1 MLSHGH
7 LFSLQFWPIHTNSQ
21 LGWSFLCPSGWKNWT
36 DSSDKE
42 ESQVLIIIR
51 WILPSASA
59 LFLHFS
65 ALTKTLNLLLV
76 IPLHGIAHHST
87 SLNMAKKILNIKNR
101 QEKVNIHWR
110 KYFFICFFMI
120 CNRKFCNECSYLSL
134 VIVLIAFIALLA
146 LHFSITVKSAVLSL
160 KQDQTFC
167 RSQVSYLH

>member
-1 MLSHGH
+1 MWPHNLLQKCWSLCAASKMQNESCSVLSHGH

-51 WILPSASA
+51 WILLSASA

-65 ALTKTLNLLLV
+65 ALTKSLNLLLV
-76 IPLHGIAHHST
+76 IPLHGITHHST
-87 SLNMAKKILNIKNR
+87 SLNMAKKTLNIKNR

-110 KYFFICFFMI
+110 KHFFICFLWSATENFAMNAVI
-120 CNRKFCNECSYLSL
+120 C
-134 VIVLIAFIALLA
+134 LL
-146 LHFSITVKSAVLSL
+146 
-160 KQDQTFC
+160 
-167 RSQVSYLH
+167 